1 VEILFGYSTEG
12 GILHTALP
20 WLIEFFGWIS
30 AFIDIAAIVLLT
42 IGALRFIW
50 GVACAELE
58 RDGPERVR
66 RTNRRR
72 VELARYILASLE
84 LFIAADIIHTALSLA
99 FADILFLGALV
110 AIRSIISF
118 FLERELEQVRKEL
131 NE

>member
-1 VEILFGYSTEG
+1 MEYLFDYSTEG
-12 GILHTALP
+12 SILHTAAP

-30 AFIDIAAIVLLT
+30 AFIDLAAILLLT

-50 GVACAELE
+50 GVTFAELE
-58 RDGPERVR
+58 RDGPERGR

-84 LFIAADIIHTALSLA
+84 LFIAADIIHTAISLA

-110 AIRSIISF
+110 VIRSIISF
-118 FLERELEQVRKEL
+118 FLERELEQVEKEL
-131 NE
+131 RE

>member
-1 VEILFGYSTEG
+1 MEVLFEYSTEG
-12 GILHTALP
+12 SILHTAAP
-20 WLIEFFGWIS
+20 WLITFFGWIS
-30 AFIDIAAIVLLT
+30 AFINVAAVVLLT

-50 GVACAELE
+50 GVAVAEME

-84 LFIAADIIHTALSLA
+84 LFIAADIIHTAVSLA

-110 AIRSIISF
+110 LIRSVISY
-118 FLERELEQVRKEL
+118 FLERELEQVQKEL